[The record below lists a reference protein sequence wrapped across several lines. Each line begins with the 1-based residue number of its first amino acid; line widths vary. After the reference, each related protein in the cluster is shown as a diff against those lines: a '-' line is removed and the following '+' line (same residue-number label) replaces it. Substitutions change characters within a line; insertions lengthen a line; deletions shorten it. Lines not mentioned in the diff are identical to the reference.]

1 MDEALTSRVR
11 RPRAS
16 TLERREEIVRA
27 AARTFGTKGYRTG
40 SLADV
45 AEQVG
50 ITHAG
55 VLHHFGSKE
64 QLLVAVLQQ
73 RDDDGVRDLEG
84 QHIPAGLELFRHLVR
99 TVRANEARPG
109 IVQGYTVL
117 VGESVTEG
125 HPARQ
130 WVTQRFAVLRGQVAD
145 AVQDLGPHVP
155 RAAAVRAADAII
167 GVMDGLQVQWL
178 LDESAV
184 DLPDATAFAIEAIL
198 GATLA
203 GPDAPRPVGDVPASP
218 GADLAAADAV

>member
-1 MDEALTSRVR
+1 MEDRAAPQARAQ
-11 RPRAS
+11 RPRAA
-16 TLERREEIVRA
+16 TQARREEIVRA
-27 AARTFGTKGYRTG
+27 ASRTFASKGYRTG

-84 QHIPAGLELFRHLVR
+84 QHIPGGLELFRHLVR

-117 VGESVTEG
+117 VGESVTQG
-125 HPARQ
+125 HPARD
-130 WVTQRFAVLRGQVAD
+130 WVARRFDVLRGQVAD
-145 AVQDLGPHVP
+145 AVQEIGPHVP
-155 RAAAVRAADAII
+155 RAAAVRAADAVIA
-167 GVMDGLQVQWL
+167 VMDGLQVQWL
-178 LDESAV
+178 LDPDAV
-184 DLPDATAFAIEAIL
+184 DLPDATTFAIEAIL
-198 GATLA
+198 AATLA
-203 GPDAPRPVGDVPASP
+203 GPDAPRPVGDV
-218 GADLAAADAV
+218 DD